1 MSKQIEEINIKLRP
15 SNNQGLMHDS
25 RADARTCME
34 AINICIKK
42 INEIVKIVNKIQ
54 AEPESA
60 LKGSERAY
68 FNPLRPCGR
77 RLLGFKS
84 QQLPAPFQST
94 PPVWAETFKDP
105 LGVFKVAIS
114 IHSAR
119 VGGDLTCTLGWLAS
133 RYFNPLRPCGRRPI
147 AFQVFLMIFGFQ
159 STPPVWAE
167 TAKETIFSSLKHLYY
182 NIFYRKKQENSM

>member
-60 LKGSERAY
+60 LLQYRWAG
-68 FNPLRPCGR
+68 
-77 RLLGFKS
+77 
-84 QQLPAPFQST
+84 QLSLSRFALTS
-94 PPVWAETFKDP
+94 AH
-105 LGVFKVAIS
+105 LAVF
-114 IHSAR
+114 
-119 VGGDLTCTLGWLAS
+119 
-133 RYFNPLRPCGRRPI
+133 
-147 AFQVFLMIFGFQ
+147 FLSFIRG
-159 STPPVWAE
+159 
-167 TAKETIFSSLKHLYY
+167 K
-182 NIFYRKKQENSM
+182 NI